1 MLEPILVEKTKRTH
15 KPNHEYIPT
24 FLDDLSSKFMSY
36 LSNLYEE
43 HIRTSCEFLRENT
56 ALMPVILLLQSKIL
70 IRFRITGGP
79 EALPKNLLL
88 KYANQR
94 ACRNRRVCEI

>member
-15 KPNHEYIPT
+15 KPNHKYIPI
-24 FLDDLSSKFMSY
+24 FLDDLTEKFMSF

-56 ALMPVILLLQSKIL
+56 ALMPVILLLQSKI
-70 IRFRITGGP
+70 
-79 EALPKNLLL
+79 
-88 KYANQR
+88 
-94 ACRNRRVCEI
+94 